1 MSKPRPDMPPF
12 GEADLLDDPIEL
24 FAAWFERAVAEVPL
38 AESVC
43 LATVDA
49 DGAPDARMVLLKGFD
64 ERGFRFFTNEQS
76 VKGEQ
81 LAARPAAAL
90 VFYWREL
97 DRQVRIRG
105 PGRAA
110 RRRRSPTSTSR
121 PARGRA
127 GSAPGRARR
136 AGRST
141 AATSST
147 RGSPRSRPATPGDDV
162 PRPPHWGGF
171 RVVPEQIEFWQG
183 QVGRLHDRFRYE
195 REAGARAP
203 ETSWRWSRLA
213 P

>member
-1 MSKPRPDMPPF
+1 MSNPRPDMPPF
-12 GEADLLDDPIEL
+12 SEGDLRGDPIEL
-24 FAAWFERAVAEVPL
+24 FAAWFDRALAEVPM

-43 LATVDA
+43 LATVDG

-81 LAARPAAAL
+81 LAGHPAAAL
-90 VFYWREL
+90 VLYWREL

-105 PGRAA
+105 PVERLDPDESDDYFA
-110 RRRRSPTSTSR
+110 SR
-121 PARGRA
+121 PRESRIGAWA
-127 GSAPGRARR
+127 
-136 AGRST
+136 
-141 AATSST
+141 
-147 RGSPRSRPATPGDDV
+147 SPQSRPLVDRDELERRVADIEARYAGADV

-171 RVVPEQIEFWQG
+171 RVVPTEIEFWQG

-195 REAGARAP
+195 RGEDGGW
-203 ETSWRWSRLA
+203 TWTRLA